1 MKKIPDNAK
10 LVFKGV
16 LYDVYQW
23 EQEMFDGSFSTFEGI
38 KRINGASVVAVTD
51 NMIIINNEEYPNS
64 DQFISLPAGTADG
77 EGSML
82 INAKRELVEETG
94 YTSEE
99 WNEWFIS
106 DILETRTIEWNNHF
120 FIARN
125 CIKTSLPKLDPGEK
139 IETILLSF
147 EDFLELRH
155 NLKFRNKDFIPILEK
170 AASLKE
176 EKQKLKDLLGITT

>member
-16 LYDVYQW
+16 LHDVYQW

-38 KRINGASVVAVTD
+38 KRIDGASVVAVTN
-51 NMIIINNEEYPNS
+51 NMIIINNEEQPNRG
-64 DQFISLPAGTADG
+64 QFISLPAGIADG
-77 EGSML
+77 DGSML
-82 INAKRELVEETG
+82 VNAQRELVEETG

-106 DILETRTIEWNNHF
+106 DILGSSKIEWNNHF
-120 FIARN
+120 FIAKN
-125 CIKTSLPKLDPGEK
+125 CTKTSLPKLDPGEK
-139 IETILLSF
+139 IETNLFSF
-147 EDFLELRH
+147 EEFLELR
-155 NLKFRNKDFIPILEK
+155 NNTKFRNKDFIPILEK
-170 AASLKE
+170 AASSEE